1 MTHEER
7 FKQLQQV
14 RDTLVFLN
22 KAKQHVTG
30 TFGNCDELFTF
41 SNEIDVEDVYPTIDV
56 YIEND
61 KPQAVP
67 TREAVKSALA
77 YIRQVIDAIETK
89 YNGLMQFP
97 YAPINKIDYALLLI
111 NTYLDETI
119 TGGEKQELNV
129 DINENI
135 FAQLPRK

>member
-7 FKQLQQV
+7 FKQLQHV

-22 KAKQHVTG
+22 QAKQRVTG
-30 TFGNCDELFTF
+30 TFGNCDALFTF
-41 SNEIDVEDVYPTIDV
+41 NIEIDVEDVSLTIDA
-56 YIEND
+56 YIEQN
-61 KPQAVP
+61 KPEVVP
-67 TREAVKSALA
+67 TREDVSNALA

-89 YNGLMQFP
+89 YNGLIQFP
-97 YAPINKIDYALLLI
+97 YTPINKIDYALLLI

-119 TGGEKQELNV
+119 TEGEKQELNV
-129 DINENI
+129 DINENV